1 MNQILIILVVSVVC
15 VALYIWRSQ
24 VSQKNEARQNIYK
37 EIREQ
42 QPAFFKSVSDLMFE
56 HDPIEINFETNT
68 DEYDPE
74 AGTVIYRLP
83 TANNEDD
90 VLDILHQE
98 FVVWFGEDTAG
109 NRNRY
114 AGLASDIWKIWRE
127 KA

>member
-1 MNQILIILVVSVVC
+1 

-24 VSQKNEARQNIYK
+24 VSRKNEARQNIYK
-37 EIREQ
+37 EIKQQ
-42 QPAFFKSVSDLMFE
+42 QPELFKAVSDLMFK

-74 AGTVIYRLP
+74 AGTVISRLP
-83 TANNEDD
+83 AAKNEVD
-90 VLDILHQE
+90 VLDIIHQE
-98 FVVWFGEDTAG
+98 FIVWFGEDTAG

-114 AGLASDIWKIWRE
+114 VGLASEIWKLWRE

>member
-1 MNQILIILVVSVVC
+1 M
-15 VALYIWRSQ
+15 
-24 VSQKNEARQNIYK
+24 
-37 EIREQ
+37 
-42 QPAFFKSVSDLMFE
+42 FK

-74 AGTVIYRLP
+74 AGTVISRLP
-83 TANNEDD
+83 TANNEDEA
-90 VLDILHQE
+90 LDIIHQE

-114 AGLASDIWKIWRE
+114 VGLANEIWALWRE

>member
-1 MNQILIILVVSVVC
+1 MNQIFIIIVVSFVC
-15 VALYIWRSQ
+15 VAIYIWRSQ
-24 VSQKNEARQNIYK
+24 LSRRNEAHQNIYK
-37 EIREQ
+37 EIKHQ
-42 QPAFFKSVSDLMFE
+42 QPEFFKAVSDLMFK

-74 AGTVIYRLP
+74 AGTVISRLP

-90 VLDILHQE
+90 VLDIIHQE

-114 AGLASDIWKIWRE
+114 VGLASEIWALWRE